1 MTVLALL
8 IANAIAHII
17 SFIQLRK
24 AKSPNAIGVLV
35 FAFINGVLAVL
46 LWLGVTWSP
55 WLILA
60 FATIGAIGLLT
71 TTIIPKKGTW
81 IDYVILLL
89 DMAIVGLTYFSFG
102 MLGV

>member
-8 IANAIAHII
+8 ISNAIAHII

-46 LWLGVTWSP
+46 LWQNVVWAT
-55 WLILA
+55 WLIVA
-60 FATIGAIGLLT
+60 FTLIGSVGLLST
-71 TTIIPKKGTW
+71 TLIPKKGKW

-89 DMAIVGLTYFSFG
+89 DISIIGLSFTV
-102 MLGV
+102 LGA